1 MNTRRKTTSL
11 ARAITL
17 VLVLLVVW
25 VSYPYFVGVK
35 GERFWTDDLIFILV
49 ASLLILISYIRNK
62 EHLLA
67 PWRKVLRRK
76 LALISLIVIGIYVS
90 LGLLDSIHFRKPLP
104 VTGQTQQVNYSAE
117 VLSLLDELVAPLR
130 AHAEETYSAPF
141 ALYSYSRKMLL
152 AANGKPV
159 RDYPRLRYGGAHLEN
174 PAERGRDILRTSLRG
189 VLYAVLGWIVL
200 QLALAWR
207 LARSHKQAF
216 ARSWQAIWRAQT
228 EIPWRVAS
236 LSVLVILL
244 IVVPLAM
251 LSLHYH
257 VFGTDKVGMDVFYMS
272 LKSIRTGL
280 VIGTLTTLIM
290 LPFAVMLGI
299 MAGYFRGWVDDVIQ
313 YLYTTLNSIPGVLL
327 IAAAILSIDVLF
339 ENHPQWFPTIY
350 ERSDFRLL
358 ALCAVLGL
366 TSWTSLCRLLRGET
380 LKLRELDYIQAATAF
395 GVHNMKIITRH
406 ILPNV
411 MHIVL
416 IIVVLDFSGLVLAE
430 SVLSY
435 IGVGVDPSTF
445 SWGNMINNARM
456 ELAREPMVW
465 WSLFAAF
472 VMMSLLV
479 LAANLFADAVRDAF
493 DPRLEQVM
501 QKAGVEHD

>member
-1 MNTRRKTTSL
+1 MSAIQLTRSL
-11 ARAITL
+11 GRAVAL
-17 VLVLLVVW
+17 VLTLLILW
-25 VSYPYFVGVK
+25 VSYPYILGVK
-35 GERFWTDDLIFILV
+35 GEHYWTDDLIFILV
-49 ASLLILISYIRNK
+49 ASVIILVTYIRNK

-67 PWRKVLRRK
+67 PWRKVFRRK
-76 LALISLIVIGIYVS
+76 LAMISLIVIGIYVS

-104 VTGQTQQVNYSAE
+104 NTGQSQQVNYSAE
-117 VLSLLDELVAPLR
+117 VLSVLDELLMPLKL
-130 AHAEETYSAPF
+130 HSEETYSAPF
-141 ALYSYSRKMLL
+141 ALYSYSKKMLL
-152 AANGKPV
+152 DAHGKPV
-159 RDYPRLRYGGAHLEN
+159 RDYPRLRYAGAHLKN
-174 PAERGRDILRTSLRG
+174 PTDRGRDILMTSLRG
-189 VLYAVLGWIVL
+189 VVYALGGWL
-200 QLALAWR
+200 LLQYLLTWQLARRSQQRLTRTWR
-207 LARSHKQAF
+207 L
-216 ARSWQAIWRAQT
+216 IWRAQT
-228 EIPWRVAS
+228 EIPWRVVS
-236 LSVLVILL
+236 LTLLIILIVLVPLGMLSV
-244 IVVPLAM
+244 
-251 LSLHYH
+251 HYH
-257 VFGTDKVGMDVFYMS
+257 VFGTDKVGTDVFYMS

-299 MAGYFRGWVDDVIQ
+299 MAGYYRGWVDDFIQ

-339 ENHPQWFPTIY
+339 DNHPQWFPTIY

-366 TSWTSLCRLLRGET
+366 TNWTSLCRLLRGET
-380 LKLRELDYIQAATAF
+380 LKLREMDYIQAATAF
-395 GVHNMKIITRH
+395 GVHNLKIITRH

-456 ELAREPMVW
+456 ELAREPIVW

-472 VMMSLLV
+472 IMMSLLV

-493 DPRLEQVM
+493 DPRLQQM
-501 QKAGVEHD
+501 LQKAGAEND

>member
-1 MNTRRKTTSL
+1 MSTSRLTRSL
-11 ARAITL
+11 VRAMA
-17 VLVLLVVW
+17 LVLLLLIFW
-25 VSYPYFVGVK
+25 VCYPYVFAVK
-35 GERFWTDDLIFILV
+35 GVRYWTDDLIFILV
-49 ASLLILISYIRNK
+49 AGLIVLISYIRHK

-76 LALISLIVIGIYVS
+76 LAMISLIVISIYVG
-90 LGLLDSIHFRKPLP
+90 LGLLDSIHFREPLTT
-104 VTGQTQQVNYSAE
+104 TGQRQQLNYSTE
-117 VLSLLDELVAPLR
+117 VLSVLDVLLTPLKI
-130 AHAEETYSAPF
+130 HTEETYSAPF
-141 ALYSYSRKMLL
+141 ALYSYSKKMILN
-152 AANGKPV
+152 AEGKPV
-159 RDYPRLRYGGAHLEN
+159 RDYPRLRYGGAQLKD
-174 PAERGRDILRTSLRG
+174 PADRGRDILMTSLQG
-189 VLYAVLGWIVL
+189 IAYAVLAWLLL
-200 QLALAWR
+200 QFGLTWR
-207 LARSHKQAF
+207 LARSQQQRF
-216 ARSWQAIWRAQT
+216 SMTWQAIWRDRT
-228 EIPWRVAS
+228 EVPWRIVS
-236 LSVLVILL
+236 LTLLIILL
-244 IVVPLAM
+244 IAVPLGM

-257 VFGTDKVGMDVFYMS
+257 VFGTDKVGIDVFYMS

-299 MAGYFRGWVDDVIQ
+299 MAGYYRGWVDDVIQ

-380 LKLRELDYIQAATAF
+380 LKLREMDYIQAATAF
-395 GVHNMKIITRH
+395 GVHNLKIITRH

-456 ELAREPMVW
+456 ELARDPMVW

-472 VMMSLLV
+472 IMMSLLV

-493 DPRLEQVM
+493 DPRLEQIL
-501 QKAGVEHD
+501 QKAGAEHD